1 MQAKWFA
8 GEKDPQAFKES
19 LQASGFIL
27 DKLKK
32 ICYNILYKKDSEID
46 LDSPNWA
53 VHKAYDMGYNK
64 AIDDL
69 AQFLDV
75 SDRETNKREA

>member
-1 MQAKWFA
+1 MQSKWLA
-8 GEKDPQAFKES
+8 GEKEPVAFKES

-32 ICYNILYKKDSEID
+32 ICYNILYKKLTDVD

-53 VHKAYDMGYNK
+53 VHQAFNMGYNK
-64 AIDDL
+64 AIDDVAL
-69 AQFLDV
+69 FLDV
-75 SDRETNKREA
+75 SDRETT